1 MAAAGG
7 RRMVQKESQAA
18 LEERESERS
27 ANPAAPSGA
36 SLEPP
41 AAPAPGEDNAS
52 GAGAAAGA
60 GAPGGTRRFLCG
72 VVEGE
77 SALQPRPVPSTW
89 SPGRGMLVGLR
100 EVSTPTPQVAGLPLL
115 TRVWGRRGET
125 EGGTHFFSS
134 SLERPFL
141 LATQEPDPTLLGL
154 RARQTME
161 EEAGARSLLSAL
173 FHFFVPWDLSPQ
185 GCLL

>member
-1 MAAAGG
+1 
-7 RRMVQKESQAA
+7 MVQKESQAA

-27 ANPAAPSGA
+27 ANPAAPSGP

-100 EVSTPTPQVAGLPLL
+100 GVSTPTPQVAGLPLL
-115 TRVWGRRGET
+115 TRVWGRRGEAE
-125 EGGTHFFSS
+125 EGLTSFPPVLSVPSS
-134 SLERPFL
+134 WLLRSLTP
-141 LATQEPDPTLLGL
+141 PSLGL
-154 RARQTME
+154 EPGRPWRRRRGQ
-161 EEAGARSLLSAL
+161 GACCRLCVSLLCTLGS
-173 FHFFVPWDLSPQ
+173 
-185 GCLL
+185 